1 MRTTRGTAGLAV
13 TVLTG
18 ALLLGS
24 CGRGVDGPDPS
35 TEVTPVTSAGGSV
48 TSLEVTPAADDARCA
63 VPSVELLRTQ
73 DTAFEGT
80 VTEVGDGSATLD
92 VDTWYA
98 GEDETDRVRVSTPS
112 QEIVDLLLAVDF
124 QEGGTY
130 LVSAS
135 DGQVSLCGLS
145 AVKDELLT
153 GLYDE
158 AWPR

>member
-13 TVLTG
+13 TVLTALVLG
-18 ALLLGS
+18 A
-24 CGRGVDGPDPS
+24 CGGEVDGPDPS
-35 TEVTPVTSAGGSV
+35 TEVTEVTSAGGSV
-48 TSLEVTPAADDARCA
+48 TALEATPPEGDVRCA
-63 VPSVELLRTQ
+63 VPSVDLLRTQ

-80 VTEVGDGSATLD
+80 VTEVGEGTATLE

-98 GEDETDRVRVSTPS
+98 GEETEQVRVSAPS
-112 QEIVDLLLAVDF
+112 REIVDLLLAVDF

-145 AVKDELLT
+145 AEKDDLLT

-158 AWPR
+158 AYAG

>member
-1 MRTTRGTAGLAV
+1 MRTTGRTAGLATTALGCV
-13 TVLTG
+13 
-18 ALLLGS
+18 LLLGA
-24 CGRGVDGPDPS
+24 CGQDVDGPDPS

-48 TSLEVTPAADDARCA
+48 TSLEATPSDARCA

-80 VTEVGDGSATLD
+80 VTDVGEGTATLD
-92 VDTWYA
+92 VEQWYA
-98 GEDETDRVRVSTPS
+98 GEETEQVRVSTPS

-130 LVSAS
+130 LVSAT

-145 AVKDELLT
+145 AEKDELIT
-153 GLYDE
+153 RLYDE
-158 AWPR
+158 AWPS

>member
-18 ALLLGS
+18 ALLLGA
-24 CGRGVDGPDPS
+24 CGRDVDGPDPA
-35 TEVTPVTSAGGSV
+35 TEVTPVTSGGGSV
-48 TSLEVTPAADDARCA
+48 TSLEATPAEGDVRCA

-80 VTEVGDGSATLD
+80 VTDVGDGTATLE

-98 GEDETDRVRVSTPS
+98 GEEAEQVRVSTPS
-112 QEIVDLLLAVDF
+112 REIVDLLLAVDF

-135 DGQVSLCGLS
+135 EGQVSLCGLS
-145 AVKDELLT
+145 AEKDDLLT
-153 GLYDE
+153 GLYEE
-158 AWPR
+158 AYAG

>member
-1 MRTTRGTAGLAV
+1 M
-13 TVLTG
+13 
-18 ALLLGS
+18 
-24 CGRGVDGPDPS
+24 
-35 TEVTPVTSAGGSV
+35 
-48 TSLEVTPAADDARCA
+48 
-63 VPSVELLRTQ
+63 PSVELLRTQ

-98 GEDETDRVRVSTPS
+98 GEDETERVRVSTPS

-135 DGQVSLCGLS
+135 DGQVSLCGFS

-158 AWPR
+158 AYAG